1 MEKAENTENTAQ
13 VVKFS
18 VTDAAIAQMKSEY
31 MGLSIAG
38 ADDKNGFELVHRAR
52 MTVKEKRVDVEKT
65 RKSLNESALE
75 WQRKVNAEAK
85 RITEMLAPVENHLK
99 AQEEAYE
106 AERERIRLE
115 VERKV
120 QEKTQARVAALI
132 TAGMQF
138 NGAFYFFPGSPLSND
153 VITLTG
159 ATDEEF
165 DQFLAQAKV
174 EQARVQA
181 EADRRAKEE
190 ADRLEAERLKKEAEE
205 KAKAEELARVKAEQD
220 RIRAE
225 QEEAARVLQAEREKL
240 EADKKRV
247 AESEAAA
254 AKHLQ
259 DIIAEQVKEEEAL
272 KAERAKLEAEKAEAA
287 EKIRKENEA
296 LAAKVRELE
305 ATKAA
310 PQDVPAAPA
319 PSPAQVVP
327 GQPKASVE
335 PKLTAP
341 FHTPADLEPDF
352 SITVSAKSGRI
363 IAVTSD
369 KDLAGFSKG
378 QEVNAFTELVLTRA
392 ALYVHKKVKVQ

>member
-1 MEKAENTENTAQ
+1 
-13 VVKFS
+13 
-18 VTDAAIAQMKSEY
+18 
-31 MGLSIAG
+31 
-38 ADDKNGFELVHRAR
+38 
-52 MTVKEKRVDVEKT
+52 MTVKEKRVEVEKT
-65 RKSLNESALE
+65 RKGLNESALE

-138 NGAFYFFPGSPLSND
+138 NGAFYFFPGSPLSTD

-165 DQFLAQAKV
+165 NLFLAQAQV
-174 EQARVQA
+174 EQARIQA
-181 EADRRAKEE
+181 EADRKAKEE

-205 KAKAEELARVKAEQD
+205 RAKAEELARVKAEQE

-225 QEEAARVLQAEREKL
+225 QEQMAREIQAEREKL
-240 EADKKRV
+240 EAEKKRV

-259 DIIAEQVKEEEAL
+259 DIIAEQLKEEEAL
-272 KAERAKLEAEKAEAA
+272 KVEREKLEAEKAEAA

-310 PQDVPAAPA
+310 PQDIPAAPA
-319 PSPAQVVP
+319 PSPALVVID
-327 GQPKASVE
+327 QPKASIE
-335 PKLTAP
+335 PGSATVNSPNTAQFYAP
-341 FHTPADLEPDF
+341 SDNTPDF
-352 SITVSAKSGRI
+352 SITVSAKGGRI
-363 IAVTSD
+363 ISVTSD
-369 KDLAGFSKG
+369 KNIEDFSKG
-378 QEVNAFTELVLTRA
+378 AEANSFMELVLTRA
-392 ALYVHKKVKVQ
+392 AQYVNRKVKVQ